1 MFRFKETSKSNCPP
15 KWLHHFAFPP
25 AMNENSHCSTTS
37 QTFGNINVQ
46 DGHSNGCVVVTHCH
60 FNLDF
65 PDDASCAISYVIF
78 HLCLFFDEV
87 FKLGCLF
94 SYCWVWRVICIFWMT
109 VLYQM
114 YLSQTFSP
122 NLWLVFEFFW

>member
-87 FKLGCLF
+87 FVK
-94 SYCWVWRVICIFWMT
+94 IFG
-109 VLYQM
+109 
-114 YLSQTFSP
+114 
-122 NLWLVFEFFW
+122 LVFLNWVACFLIVEFEEFFVYFE